1 MSQISTPCQLLCAS
15 NAAYSILP
23 SMSSGWYNPCGDN
36 NIYYNSLGFVTD
48 PYVVSM
54 GIEAALVGAT
64 SSEIIIAFRGTIAP
78 AFTWD
83 SFWDWFQDFCVAPA
97 ANVNL
102 PGEVHEGYLFAVI
115 MLAGE
120 INSAIQ
126 TLDPNGT
133 MPVYITGH
141 SKGGGMAPIA
151 AMYMKNLYQLQV
163 TQTITFA
170 GPNPGNS
177 DFQSVYNQTF
187 PNHLRYE
194 NYLDLVPLM
203 PPVPETIDMLELI
216 PDLPQSFIDKLN
228 DAKTWD
234 YQSVGTLEYIDASA
248 DVSAYNWIEADAI
261 LPFRLAEISEK
272 IVTFQL
278 SEIGDAHHSS
288 CGYRYMEGTC
298 GADGVCPV

>member
-23 SMSSGWYNPCGDN
+23 SMSSGWFNPCGDD
-36 NIYYNSLGFVTD
+36 NIYYKAIGFVGN
-48 PYVVSM
+48 PYVVSID
-54 GIEAALVGAT
+54 IEAALVGAT
-64 SSEIIIAFRGTIAP
+64 ANEIIVAFRGTIAP
-78 AFTWD
+78 AFNWG
-83 SFWDWFQDFCVAPA
+83 SFWDWFQDFCAKPES
-97 ANVNL
+97 NINL
-102 PGEVHEGYLFAVI
+102 PGEVHSGYLYAVI

-126 TLDPNGT
+126 TLDPSGT

-151 AMYMKNLYQLQV
+151 AMYMKNVYQTNV

-177 DFQSVYNQTF
+177 DFQSVYNTTF

-203 PPVPETIDMLELI
+203 PPVPETIYMLELI

-228 DAKTWD
+228 DAKGWD
-234 YQSVGTLEYIDASA
+234 YQSVGTLEYVDASA
-248 DVSAYNWIEADAI
+248 NVKSYNWVEADI
-261 LPFRLAEISEK
+261 LLPVRLAEISEK

-288 CGYRYMEGTC
+288 CGYRYMEGIC

>member
-23 SMSSGWYNPCGDN
+23 SMSSGWFNPCGDN
-36 NIYYNSLGFVTD
+36 NIYYNSIGFVGN
-48 PYVVSM
+48 PYVVSID
-54 GIEAALVGAT
+54 IEAALVGAT
-64 SSEIIIAFRGTIAP
+64 TTEIIVAFRGTIAP
-78 AFTWD
+78 AFTWG
-83 SFWDWFQDFCVAPA
+83 SFWDWFQDFCAKPA
-97 ANVNL
+97 SNINL
-102 PGEVHEGYLFAVI
+102 PGEVHSGYLYAVI
-115 MLAGE
+115 LLAGE

-151 AMYMKNLYQLQV
+151 AMYMKNVYQTNV

-177 DFQSVYNQTF
+177 DFQSVYNTTF
-187 PNHLRYE
+187 TNHLRYE

-203 PPVPETIDMLELI
+203 PPVPETIDVLEVI

-228 DAKTWD
+228 DAKGWD
-234 YQSVGTLEYIDASA
+234 YQSVGTLEYIESNA
-248 DVSAYNWIEADAI
+248 DVKSLNWIEADAY

>member
-23 SMSSGWYNPCGDN
+23 SMSSGWYNPCGDD
-36 NIYYNSLGFVTD
+36 NIYYKAIGFVGN
-48 PYVVSM
+48 PYVVSID
-54 GIEAALVGAT
+54 IEAALIGST
-64 SSEIIIAFRGTIAP
+64 STEIIVAFRGTIPP
-78 AFTWD
+78 AFNWG
-83 SFWDWFQDFCVAPA
+83 SFWDWFQDFCAKPGS
-97 ANVNL
+97 NVNL
-102 PGEVHEGYLFAVI
+102 PGEVHSGYLYAVI

-120 INSAIQ
+120 INDAIN
-126 TLDPNGT
+126 TLDPSGT

-151 AMYMKNLYQLQV
+151 AMYMKNLYKTNV

-177 DFQSVYNQTF
+177 DFQSVYNTTF
-187 PNHLRYE
+187 TNHKRYE

-228 DAKTWD
+228 DAKGWD
-234 YQSVGTLEYIDASA
+234 YQSVGTLEYIHASA
-248 DVSAYNWIEADAI
+248 DVSAYNWLEAAAL
-261 LPFRLAEISEK
+261 LPVRLAEISEK

-278 SEIGDAHHSS
+278 SKIGDAHHSS

>member
-23 SMSSGWYNPCGDN
+23 SMSSGWFNPCGDD
-36 NIYYNSLGFVTD
+36 NIYYKAIGFVGN
-48 PYVVSM
+48 PYVVSID
-54 GIEAALVGAT
+54 IEAALVGAT
-64 SSEIIIAFRGTIAP
+64 STEIIVAFRGTIPP
-78 AFTWD
+78 AFNWE
-83 SFWDWFQDFCVAPA
+83 SFWDWFQDFCAKPES
-97 ANVNL
+97 NINL
-102 PGEVHEGYLFAVI
+102 PGEVHSGYLYAVI

-120 INSAIQ
+120 INDAIN
-126 TLDPNGT
+126 TLDPSGT

-151 AMYMKNLYQLQV
+151 AMYMKNLYKTNV

-177 DFQSVYNQTF
+177 DFQSVYNTTF

-203 PPVPETIDMLELI
+203 PPVPETIYMLELI
-216 PDLPQSFIDKLN
+216 PDLPQSFIDELN
-228 DAKTWD
+228 DAKGWD
-234 YQSVGTLEYIDASA
+234 YQSVGTLDYVDASA
-248 DVSAYNWIEADAI
+248 DVKSYNWVEADI
-261 LPFRLAEISEK
+261 LLPVRLAEISEK

>member
-1 MSQISTPCQLLCAS
+1 MSQISTACQLLCAS

-23 SMSSGWYNPCGDN
+23 SMSSGWYNPCGDD
-36 NIYYNSLGFVTD
+36 NIYYKAIGFVGN
-48 PYVVSM
+48 PYVVSID
-54 GIEAALVGAT
+54 IEAALVGAT
-64 SSEIIIAFRGTIAP
+64 STEIIVTFRGTIPP

-83 SFWDWFQDFCVAPA
+83 SFWDWFQDFCTKPA

-126 TLDPNGT
+126 TLDPHGS
-133 MPVYITGH
+133 MPVYLTGH

-151 AMYMKNLYQLQV
+151 AMYMKNLYGLNVQ
-163 TQTITFA
+163 QTITFA

-177 DFQSVYNQTF
+177 DFQTVYNATF

-203 PPVPETIDMLELI
+203 PPVPETIDVLEVI

-228 DAKTWD
+228 DAKAWD
-234 YQSVGTLEYIDASA
+234 YQSVGTLEYIDAAA
-248 DVSAYNWIEADAI
+248 DVCAYNWLEADAL
-261 LPFRLAEISEK
+261 LPIRLAEISEK
-272 IVTFQL
+272 IVTLQL
-278 SEIGDAHHSS
+278 AEIGVAHYSS
-288 CGYRYMEGTC
+288 CGYKYMEGTC
-298 GADGVCPV
+298 GADGVCSV